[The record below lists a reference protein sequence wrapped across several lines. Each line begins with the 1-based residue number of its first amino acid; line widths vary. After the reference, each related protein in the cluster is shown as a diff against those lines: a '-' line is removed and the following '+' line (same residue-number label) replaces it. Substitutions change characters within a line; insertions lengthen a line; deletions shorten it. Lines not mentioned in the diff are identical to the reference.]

1 MMTRPY
7 LAPAVP
13 VVLAHRGFSPDGREN
28 TLAAFQAAVDLGCD
42 YVETDVHATADGVAV
57 AFHDDTLDRV
67 TDSRGQ
73 IGNLA
78 WAQIR
83 EARIAGN
90 EHVPTLEEVLT
101 CWPDLHVNIDVKA
114 NAAAGP
120 TAALVNRLGAHDRV
134 CIGSFSDRRRRRT
147 LAAMDRPVAT
157 SGGSN
162 IVRAF
167 VAGVRLGS
175 TTIVARALQSI
186 DCLQVPE
193 ASGGITV
200 VSPRAV
206 QMAADVAVPIHVW
219 TVNDPADMHRLLDM
233 GVAGLV
239 SDRADLA
246 LQVCRDRG

>member
-1 MMTRPY
+1 MAVPY
-7 LAPAVP
+7 LTPAAPVI
-13 VVLAHRGFSPDGREN
+13 LAHRGFSPDGSEN
-28 TLAAFQAAVDLGCD
+28 TMAAFQAAVDLGCD
-42 YVETDVHATADGVAV
+42 YVETDVHATADGVVV

-67 TDSRGQ
+67 TDSQGRLGA
-73 IGNLA
+73 LP
-78 WAQIR
+78 WER
-83 EARIAGN
+83 VRTARIAGN
-90 EHVPTLEEVLT
+90 EHVPTLEEVLAS
-101 CWPDLHVNIDVKA
+101 WPDLRVNIDVKA

-134 CIGSFSDRRRRRT
+134 CIGSFSDRRRRTT

-162 IVRAF
+162 VVRAF

-175 TTIVARALQSI
+175 TTVVARALRSV

-193 ASGGITV
+193 SSGSVTV

-206 QMAADVAVPIHVW
+206 QMAADVDVPIHVW
-219 TVNDPADMHRLLDM
+219 TINDRTDMHRLLDM

-246 LQVCRDRG
+246 LQVCRDRV